1 MKYRICDHCDITSE
15 NGEND
20 IYRKFKFQFD
30 NLLTADEIPTTDE
43 EFEQLYVQDEQ
54 FEDAITYFLSSIG
67 HSVRFCV
74 GYTGIGKTTSIRHCL
89 ELGVSNVTRL
99 DTKSTTASDKYMIV
113 FPAFFDGARQ
123 QAKESFN
130 LIERL
135 SAVCTTLE
143 EKHPEL
149 RNVLRTTTGREQF
162 YRFIRD
168 HTPRILE
175 VEDDFSLT
183 ELTVEDEIKT
193 RLAFSQK
200 NYRFEYTANK
210 LKYYIK
216 LKYSTYDRLVIVLDD
231 VETLPEKQQDEV
243 IVEYLHL
250 YECLRNTDIPNGINV
265 SAQPPVL

>member
-1 MKYRICDHCDITSE
+1 MKYRICDHVVALNE

-43 EFEQLYVQDEQ
+43 EFEQLYVRDGQ
-54 FEDAITYFLSSIG
+54 FEDAIESFLCSIG

-74 GYTGIGKTTSIRHCL
+74 GYTGIGKITSIRHCL

-99 DTKSTTASDKYMIV
+99 ETKSKTSPDKRMII

-123 QAKESFN
+123 QANDSFN

-143 EKHPEL
+143 EKHPKL
-149 RNVLRTTTGREQF
+149 RNTLRTPNGREQF
-162 YRFIRD
+162 YRFIRE

-175 VEDDFSLT
+175 VEDDFSLID
-183 ELTVEDEIKT
+183 LT
-193 RLAFSQK
+193 
-200 NYRFEYTANK
+200 
-210 LKYYIK
+210 
-216 LKYSTYDRLVIVLDD
+216 
-231 VETLPEKQQDEV
+231 
-243 IVEYLHL
+243 H
-250 YECLRNTDIPNGINV
+250 
-265 SAQPPVL
+265 